1 MTTTCRNFGL
11 CFITELE
18 VSTKMFGKL
27 ADPNGANNALSQVL
41 YGLALRYDIHP
52 SSLVYCISNKSGTDG
67 DAPKTQNKRYRT
79 SQLQHQIRHR

>member
-1 MTTTCRNFGL
+1 MRQGVSDSRMTTICRGGL
-11 CFITELE
+11 LFITELE

-52 SSLVYCISNKSGTDG
+52 STCT
-67 DAPKTQNKRYRT
+67 A
-79 SQLQHQIRHR
+79 HF

>member
-1 MTTTCRNFGL
+1 MTTTCRNFDL

-41 YGLALRYDIHP
+41 YGLALRYDTHS
-52 SSLVYCISNKSGTDG
+52 SSLIHCAFLTNQTRMGM
-67 DAPKTQNKRYRT
+67 
-79 SQLQHQIRHR
+79 H